1 MPMGGAGALGIA
13 VSRFLGFCGLAASSA
28 AVFLWSGLTSSLL
41 LGCGLA
47 LMMASLECG
56 VLKGDGRDALRGRRR
71 ARGQAPGIGPG
82 GGDGATG
89 DGEGEVPWV
98 SGVVCLVGV
107 LMVAWG
113 VSAGLLAN
121 LTFYLIRMA
130 GVRGKGTGKGY
141 MALALLGLMVVALSL
156 SVMGMQFGRIL
167 ISVAGFA
174 IVCAGMESVT
184 FEFE

>member
-1 MPMGGAGALGIA
+1 
-13 VSRFLGFCGLAASSA
+13 
-28 AVFLWSGLTSSLL
+28 
-41 LGCGLA
+41 
-47 LMMASLECG
+47 
-56 VLKGDGRDALRGRRR
+56 
-71 ARGQAPGIGPG
+71 
-82 GGDGATG
+82 
-89 DGEGEVPWV
+89 
-98 SGVVCLVGV
+98 
-107 LMVAWG
+107 
-113 VSAGLLAN
+113 
-121 LTFYLIRMA
+121 TFYLIRMA